1 MRTLQ
6 HIAEHDESA
15 ANPRLNPN
23 FSYLRVVVGG
33 RVVYLALGYEDIAPH
48 GYTEVWYSA
57 EREVLRFQNG
67 RFIGA
72 TGLPVEWRSVSLPAL
87 PSWSALSR
95 AEQPFRWVRTRDVMP
110 GYSVGVRDAL
120 VVRSISPPGQNE
132 LQGVDSK
139 SLTWFEEQA
148 EPEIITGYSGYLPDK
163 SLPPARY
170 AVDFRDGKETVVY
183 GEQCLAPDLC
193 FTWQRWPVAI
203 HSPTGKQ

>member
-1 MRTLQ
+1 MQ
-6 HIAEHDESA
+6 HVVERDGNTKNS
-15 ANPRLNPN
+15 RLNPN

-33 RVVYLALGYEDIAPH
+33 RVVYLALGYEDSDPH
-48 GYTEVWYSA
+48 GYAEVWYSA

-67 RFIGA
+67 RLIGA

-110 GYSVGVRDAL
+110 GYSFGVRDAL

-139 SLTWFEEQA
+139 SLTWFEEQTG
-148 EPEIITGYSGYLPDK
+148 PETFTGCSGCFPDK

-170 AVDFRDGKETVVY
+170 AVDFRGGKDAVVY

-203 HSPTGKQ
+203 HNPTGKQ